1 LMTQMVRVG
10 EETGN
15 LENTLVTVADSFE
28 VEAGDKTKAAVG
40 LIQPM
45 VTVFIGLVIGFIV
58 VAMFSAMYSV
68 YSQVNL

>member
-1 LMTQMVRVG
+1 MTQMVRVG

-28 VEAGDKTKAAVG
+28 VEAGDKTRAAVG
-40 LIQPM
+40 LIQPII
-45 VTVFIGLVIGFIV
+45 TVFIGLVIGFIV

-68 YSQVNL
+68 YGQVNM

>member
-1 LMTQMVRVG
+1 MTQMVRVG

-28 VEAGDKTKAAVG
+28 VEAGDKTRAAVG
-40 LIQPM
+40 LIQPII
-45 VTVFIGLVIGFIV
+45 TVFIGLVIGFIV